1 MKKTKR
7 FLGFLLMAAMLMS
20 SICVSATDS
29 AEATLSPYST
39 AETVDET
46 NPKWGMKRDNNAAYM
61 FSVDNTN
68 FTLLEAAEDGSDF
81 LVLADGARNSPSSI
95 IPTGVTDPVTSMDPA
110 KNSYLPTFLNSSY
123 LEFEDDTKWTYY
135 PTGQTNLWI
144 YGLGKKVADYVN
156 RDALWKTEKSAAGNE
171 YVFKAAVTLPSVS
184 EIYKYRDKIGYNH
197 GARYSVW
204 GTRTA
209 VMAETE
215 SNAPN
220 MVAFVPNGA
229 ACSTNVTGYTMSSAI
244 SLRPIFR
251 LKREFFTKTNILHKK
266 PTDATLI
273 SRLADMG
280 SEVKKMLVA
289 NFKRSELTGV
299 YDDAELTEIGFGF
312 SENAPKITNIQVKT
326 NIAAPGGTATLSYT
340 STPTSDENI
349 VTWYIADDAEGTNP
363 VKIDGASGAEL
374 TIPSSAGGMYLMAGI
389 TPILDDE
396 IGSIVYSQPIPIEAT
411 LSTYST
417 AEEVSGTAWGMEKDN
432 NRDYMFSVNKTNFTL
447 LEAAEDGSDFLVL
460 VDPAYVSAA
469 SRIISKTETK
479 AIASMDP
486 LKNSYLPS
494 FLNTTYLNIESDDK
508 TAAYQYGDESCN
520 IKGLPTGVAQYVN
533 RDALWRT
540 EKSAA
545 GDEYVFKAAVTLPSV
560 SEIYKHRDKIGYNN
574 NAVFT
579 IWGTRTAVWAST
591 ASDTPNMVTFT
602 PYNDTWWTNVS
613 GNMQTNIYLRPILR
627 LKREF
632 FMNKNVL
639 YKLNTTETALSDR
652 LADMGAK
659 VKEMLVANF
668 ARSELK
674 GVYSDEELTA
684 IGFSDDE
691 PEISNVAAQGIASV
705 AQTLTAGFEYSDPK
719 GSALKSAEYQWYS
732 ADSADGTLSKI
743 DGATDKTYKVTPD
756 MLGKY
761 IAVSVKVCNS
771 DDAKSTTVFSP
782 LAGPIAEREEVIVTP
797 ISISNTGAEFSVD
810 NAKTGAADMVILYCV
825 YDKTTNALVHITPV
839 PISAPT
845 GESRQSVTLTDYTAP
860 DDCKVKAMVWDGLNT
875 IVPYAMIEK

>member
-7 FLGFLLMAAMLMS
+7 FLGFLLTAAMLMS
-20 SICVSATDS
+20 CISVSAAYPTELS
-29 AEATLSPYST
+29 TVPEVNSEADNKLANRNNDNSKWAFTHDLYNTPRYSNFSFVLLDKNSDGEYLIATNGIFPGNTKYVVDEPEKGWQYDPT
-39 AETVDET
+39 AEGTLA
-46 NPKWGMKRDNNAAYM
+46 WWI
-61 FSVDNTN
+61 NTYLDSN
-68 FTLLEAAEDGSDF
+68 GKGKALHWIGKEMRENMVEKQWKIEAAPNQDVSERTIIAKAVLPSYTEYVTYREKLNAIKMIYPDTKSEGVLSLWLRTPSNYEEDKPIASEDGTATTPQYKM
-81 LVLADGARNSPSSI
+81 LQI
-95 IPTGVTDPVTSMDPA
+95 
-110 KNSYLPTFLNSSY
+110 SSY
-123 LEFEDDTKWTYY
+123 DDGYLKSHAVNVEEDSRMQLMFWVNKDFFK
-135 PTGQTNLWI
+135 NV
-144 YGLGKKVADYVN
+144 KV
-156 RDALWKTEKSAAGNE
+156 GN
-171 YVFKAAVTLPSVS
+171 
-184 EIYKYRDKIGYNH
+184 I
-197 GARYSVW
+197 
-204 GTRTA
+204 
-209 VMAETE
+209 
-215 SNAPN
+215 
-220 MVAFVPNGA
+220 
-229 ACSTNVTGYTMSSAI
+229 
-244 SLRPIFR
+244 
-251 LKREFFTKTNILHKK
+251 
-266 PTDATLI
+266 
-273 SRLADMG
+273 G
-280 SEVKKMLVA
+280 SEVAKQLKSDLTL
-289 NFKRSELTGV
+289 KELMALYTN
-299 YDDAELTEIGFGF
+299 DELKTYFGINLD

-340 STPTSDENI
+340 STPASEENS

-374 TIPSSAGGMYLMAGI
+374 TIPSSAGGKYLMAGI
-389 TPILDDE
+389 TPILGNE
-396 IGSIVYSQPIPIEAT
+396 IGSIVYSQPIPIEAA

-417 AEEVSGTAWGMEKDN
+417 AEEVSGTAWGMERDN

-460 VDPAYVSAA
+460 VDPAYVSPA

-486 LKNSYLPS
+486 SKNSYLPS

-520 IKGLPTGVAQYVN
+520 IKGLPAGVAQYVN

-602 PYNDTWWTNVS
+602 PYNDTWRTNVS

-639 YKLNTTETALSDR
+639 HKLGTTETVLSDR
-652 LADMGAK
+652 LAEMGSE
-659 VKEMLVANF
+659 VKKMLVANF

-684 IGFSDDE
+684 IGFSDNE
-691 PEISNVAAQGIASV
+691 PVISNVTAQGIASV

-732 ADSADGTLSKI
+732 ADGANGTLSKI

-771 DDAKSTTVFSP
+771 DDAKSATVFSP
-782 LAGPIAEREEVIVTP
+782 LTGPIAEREEVIVTP
-797 ISISNTGAEFSVD
+797 VSISNKGAVFSVD
-810 NAKTGAADMVILYCV
+810 NAKTDAANMVILYCV
-825 YDKTTNALVHITPV
+825 YDKTTNRLVHITPV
-839 PISAPT
+839 TISAPN
-845 GESRQSVTLTDYTAP
+845 GESSQSVELTGYTAP

>member
-95 IPTGVTDPVTSMDPA
+95 IPTGITDPVTSMDPA
-110 KNSYLPTFLNSSY
+110 KNSYLPTFLNSTY

-197 GARYSVW
+197 GGRYTGW

-220 MVAFVPNGA
+220 MVAFVPNGD
-229 ACSTNVTGYTMSSAI
+229 ACSTNVTGYTMSSGI
-244 SLRPIFR
+244 NLRPILR
-251 LKREFFTKTNILHKK
+251 LKREFFMNNNVLYKLN
-266 PTDATLI
+266 DATL
-273 SRLADMG
+273 SDRLADMG

-299 YDDAELTEIGFGF
+299 YSDEELTEIGFGF

-326 NIAAPGGTATLSYT
+326 NIATPGGTATLSYT
-340 STPTSDENI
+340 STPASDENI
-349 VTWYIADDAEGTNP
+349 VTWYIAGDAEGTNP

-374 TIPSSAGGMYLMAGI
+374 TIPSSAGGMFLMAGI
-389 TPILDDE
+389 TPILDEE
-396 IGSIVYSQPIPIEAT
+396 IGSIVYSQPIPIEAA
-411 LSTYST
+411 LSPYST
-417 AEEVSGTAWGMEKDN
+417 AETVDETNPDWGMKRDN
-432 NRDYMFSVNKTNFTL
+432 NADYMFSVNKTNFTL

-460 VDPAYVSAA
+460 VDGAFNSPS
-469 SRIISKTETK
+469 SIIPTGVTDPVT
-479 AIASMDP
+479 SMDP
-486 LKNSYLPS
+486 AKNSYLPT
-494 FLNTTYLNIESDDK
+494 FLNSTYLEFEDDTK
-508 TAAYQYGDESCN
+508 WTYY
-520 IKGLPTGVAQYVN
+520 PTGQTNLWIYGLGKKVADYVN
-533 RDALWRT
+533 RDALWKT

-545 GDEYVFKAAVTLPSV
+545 GNEYVFKAAVTLPSV
-560 SEIYKHRDKIGYNN
+560 SEIYKYRDKIGYNHGGRY
-574 NAVFT
+574 T
-579 IWGTRTAVWAST
+579 GWGTRTAVMAETESN
-591 ASDTPNMVTFT
+591 APNMVAFV
-602 PYNDTWWTNVS
+602 PNGDACSTNVTGYTMSS
-613 GNMQTNIYLRPILR
+613 GINLRPILR

-632 FMNKNVL
+632 FMNNNVL
-639 YKLNTTETALSDR
+639 YKLNDATLSDR
-652 LADMGAK
+652 LADMGSE
-659 VKEMLVANF
+659 VKKMLVANF

-684 IGFSDDE
+684 IGFSDNE
-691 PEISNVAAQGIASV
+691 PEISNVTAQGIASV
-705 AQTLTAGFEYSDPK
+705 AQTLTAGFEYYDPK
-719 GSALKSAEYQWYS
+719 GSEQKSAEYQWYS
-732 ADSADGTLSKI
+732 ADSAGGTLSKI
-743 DGATDKTYKVTPD
+743 DGATDKTYKVTQD

-761 IAVSVKVCNS
+761 IAVSVKVYNS
-771 DDAKSTTVFSP
+771 DDAKSATVFSP
-782 LAGPIAEREEVIVTP
+782 LAGPIAEREEVVVTP

-825 YDKTTNALVHITPV
+825 YDKTTNALVRITPV

>member
-20 SICVSATDS
+20 SICVSAAYPTELS
-29 AEATLSPYST
+29 TVPEANSEADDKLANRNNDNSKWAFTHDLFDTTWYSNFSFVLLDKNSDGEYLIATNGIFPGNTKYVVDEPEKGWQYDPT
-39 AETVDET
+39 AEGTLA
-46 NPKWGMKRDNNAAYM
+46 WWI
-61 FSVDNTN
+61 NTYLDSN
-68 FTLLEAAEDGSDF
+68 GKGKALHWIGKEMRENMVEKQWKIEAAPNQNVSERTIIAKAVLPSYTEYVTYREKLNAIKTIYPNTESEGVLSLWLRTPSNYEVDKPIASEDGTATTPQYKM
-81 LVLADGARNSPSSI
+81 LQI
-95 IPTGVTDPVTSMDPA
+95 
-110 KNSYLPTFLNSSY
+110 SSY
-123 LEFEDDTKWTYY
+123 GDGYLKSHAVNVEEDSRMQLMFWVNKDFFK
-135 PTGQTNLWI
+135 NV
-144 YGLGKKVADYVN
+144 KV
-156 RDALWKTEKSAAGNE
+156 GN
-171 YVFKAAVTLPSVS
+171 
-184 EIYKYRDKIGYNH
+184 I
-197 GARYSVW
+197 
-204 GTRTA
+204 
-209 VMAETE
+209 
-215 SNAPN
+215 
-220 MVAFVPNGA
+220 
-229 ACSTNVTGYTMSSAI
+229 
-244 SLRPIFR
+244 
-251 LKREFFTKTNILHKK
+251 
-266 PTDATLI
+266 
-273 SRLADMG
+273 G
-280 SEVKKMLVA
+280 SEVAKQLKSDLTLKELMALYA
-289 NFKRSELTGV
+289 NDELKT
-299 YDDAELTEIGFGF
+299 YFGINLD

-396 IGSIVYSQPIPIEAT
+396 IGSIVYSQPIPIEAA

-460 VDPAYVSAA
+460 VDPAYVSAP

-520 IKGLPTGVAQYVN
+520 IKGLPNGVAQYVN

-691 PEISNVAAQGIASV
+691 PEISNVTAQGIASV